1 MQPVSIT
8 WILVCI
14 LSASAHDE
22 LEDITSLLQLQ
33 PSHKVQE
40 GHAASISVPSS
51 RSGPTSPSDTYTLN
65 DGYKMPVLGLGTYLM
80 EPGNET
86 YTTVLAALKM
96 GYRMIDTA
104 SYYQNEGDVGRAIRD
119 SGIPRS
125 EIWVSTKVWN
135 DDHGYD
141 KCIQAGMKSN
151 MTLGVGYID
160 LLLIHWPT
168 GGEVP
173 ETYKALMHLRDI
185 GLTRSI
191 GVSNFEISDLEML
204 QGLPTPAVNQIQL
217 HPFNYN
223 STDIMV
229 PSRFDLIEYCNAA
242 QIQVQ
247 AYGSVLTGRDDL
259 LSAADDIAAHYEKT
273 AYQVMLRWALDKNFQ
288 VIPKSTHIDYLADNF
303 DVFDFTLTAED
314 TKLLETLPF
323 TGIPL
328 YWR

>member
-168 GGEVP
+168 GGKIV

-185 GLTRSI
+185 GVTRSI
-191 GVSNFEISDLEML
+191 GVSNFEVSDLDML
-204 QGLPTPAVNQIQL
+204 QGLPTPSVNQIQL
-217 HPFNYN
+217 HPLNYQS
-223 STDIMV
+223 ST
-229 PSRFDLIEYCNAA
+229 PLIERCRAA
-242 QIQVQ
+242 QVQVQ
-247 AYGSVLTGRDDL
+247 AYGSVLTGRSDL
-259 LSAADDIAAHYEKT
+259 LSSANDIGAHYNKT
-273 AYQVMLRWALDKNFQ
+273 SYQVMLRWALDKNFQ
-288 VIPKSTHIDYLADNF
+288 IIPKSTHTDYLAENF

-314 TKLLETLPF
+314 TNFLESLPQVA
-323 TGIPL
+323 TV
-328 YWR
+328 YR